1 MEKKQLGR
9 ILLKRKLISPEQ
21 LESALSI
28 QRREP
33 MGRARPIASVLTDEG
48 FLDETDAIRA
58 LSEQFGLPGLDLSRI
73 VVELSTLDFVP
84 EDVAVERQMLPVLVQ
99 DDQLFLAMSNPN
111 DQKAIDEL
119 EFVTGRKV
127 RPYVVVSSSL
137 LRATHQAYAAKASGA
152 QYYFGPRVPAD
163 TRRELEPD
171 EELLRTASVPP
182 PGIAAPTARS
192 LDQDA
197 PPEALGPTDWS
208 TVAQLPQEPH
218 SSPNATGKLV
228 LIVEDEAEIRKL
240 LVRLVESRG
249 HRTMEADR
257 GPQALECVRQVVP
270 DLIILD
276 AMLPELH
283 GFEIARRLKSSDR
296 YKKIPILMMSAV
308 HRGWRIAE
316 DAKSNLRIDEYMEK
330 PFRVS
335 EVAHVI
341 DRLLASRVETPDSG
355 VRKPDDL
362 AEDARQLLEEST
374 AAYRAGDPDRA
385 CSLLRRATE
394 VDPLAFR
401 PHYHLGLL
409 FAKLDRPY
417 DAITELEKAVEI
429 HPKSFAAM
437 KNLALLYEKS
447 GFRNKAVE
455 VWERCIQATDDLTVQ
470 TEIRTHLLTLLT

>member
-9 ILLKRKLISPEQ
+9 ILLKRKLISAEQ
-21 LESALSI
+21 LESALTI

-33 MGRARPIASVLTDEG
+33 LGRARPIASVLTDEG

-137 LRATHQAYAAKASGA
+137 LRATHQAYAAKTSGA
-152 QYYFGPRVPAD
+152 QYYFGPRVPAE
-163 TRRELEPD
+163 TRLELEPD

-182 PGIAAPTARS
+182 PGIAAAPTTRA
-192 LDQDA
+192 LNPDP

-208 TVAQLPQEPH
+208 TVAQLPLDPG
-218 SSPNATGKLV
+218 SGPNATGKLV
-228 LIVEDEAEIRKL
+228 LIVEDETEIRKL

-249 HRTMEADR
+249 HRTMEAER

-296 YKKIPILMMSAV
+296 YKNIPILMMSAV

-335 EVAHVI
+335 EVAAVVE
-341 DRLLASRVETPDSG
+341 RLLAVRAKSPDSA
-355 VRKPDDL
+355 RQPEDL

-374 AAYRAGDPDRA
+374 AAYRSGDPDRA
-385 CSLLRRATE
+385 CALLRRATE
-394 VDPLAFR
+394 VDPLAYR

-417 DAITELEKAVEI
+417 DAITELERAVEI
-429 HPKSFAAM
+429 HPKSFAAL

-455 VWERCIQATDDLTVQ
+455 VWERCIQATDDTSVQ
-470 TEIRTHLLTLLT
+470 TEIRTHLLSLLT